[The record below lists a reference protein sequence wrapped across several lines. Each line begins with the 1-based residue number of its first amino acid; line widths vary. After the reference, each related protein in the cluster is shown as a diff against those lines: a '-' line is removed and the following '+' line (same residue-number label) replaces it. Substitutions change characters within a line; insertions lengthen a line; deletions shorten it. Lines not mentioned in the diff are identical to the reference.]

1 VAGDEVQQFAVAG
14 GCCCELLISY
24 GFAVF
29 GDDGDVVSVGVGINA
44 DDDLG
49 SFLGQYGDGP
59 ALPGFVYCTLA
70 RPADSTVTG
79 LNRFRL
85 LLGHVRLAQRAWCWS

>member
-1 VAGDEVQQFAVAG
+1 MKQFVVAG
-14 GCCCELLISY
+14 GCCCELLISD
-24 GFAVF
+24 GFAAF
-29 GDDGDVVSVGVGINA
+29 GDYGDVECAGVGINA

-59 ALPGFVYCTLA
+59 ALPGFVCCTLA
-70 RPADSTVTG
+70 RRADSTVMG

-85 LLGHVRLAQRAWCWS
+85 LFGHVRLAQRAWCWS